1 MSQNN
6 YVVEDSSSVEEYN
19 GEKILEYIAL
29 FFIGLV
35 FFTLGI
41 SGKPAVSSITISLLI
56 IVYAITI
63 SLSESYIKYVLVALV
78 STHIGSIISYYSSP
92 LILPFVIIERSTNY
106 SSINIDFV
114 QIILAYEIIRAKP
127 WKKRENSK
135 TPNKIGNDGNA
146 GEAAVV

>member
-1 MSQNN
+1 MGQNN
-6 YVVEDSSSVEEYN
+6 YMVGNSSNIDEYN
-19 GEKILEYIAL
+19 GEKVLEYIAL

-41 SGKPAVSSITISLLI
+41 SGKPTVSSITISLLI
-56 IVYAITI
+56 IVYAVTI

-92 LILPFVIIERSTNY
+92 LILPFVIIERSANY

-127 WKKRENSK
+127 WKRENSK